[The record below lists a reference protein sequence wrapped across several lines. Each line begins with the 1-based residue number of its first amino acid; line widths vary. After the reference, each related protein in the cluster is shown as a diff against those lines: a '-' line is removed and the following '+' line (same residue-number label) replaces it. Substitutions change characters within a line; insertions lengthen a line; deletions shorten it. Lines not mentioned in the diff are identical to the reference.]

1 MSKEQEHNFFIHS
14 SSILDDKASVGN
26 NTRIWQFCHIMSEA
40 QIGNNCILGQNT
52 FVGYKVLIGNGVKI
66 QNNVSIYEG
75 VQIEDDVF
83 VGPSVVFTNVK
94 TPRSF
99 IERKNEF
106 APTRIRKGAS
116 LGANATV
123 ICGTT
128 IGKYALVAAG
138 SVVTKN
144 VADYALVMGVPAKQ
158 TGWVCKCGEALP
170 FENNK
175 ARCSSCNESYIMN
188 EEETQ
193 IKPLN
198 A

>member
-1 MSKEQEHNFFIHS
+1 MSKEQEHKFFIHES
-14 SSILDDKASVGN
+14 SFLDEKVIVGM
-26 NTRIWQFCHIMSEA
+26 NTRIWHFCHIMSGA
-40 QIGNNCILGQNT
+40 HIGENCILGQNT
-52 FVGYKVLIGNGVKI
+52 FVGAKVHIGNGVKI

-75 VQIEDDVF
+75 VQLEDDVF

-116 LGANATV
+116 LGANATI

-144 VADYALVMGVPAKQ
+144 VADYALVMGVPAEQ
-158 TGWVCKCGEALP
+158 TGWVCKCGEALT

-175 ARCSSCNESYIMN
+175 ARCSSCNTSYVMN
-188 EEETQ
+188 EDATQ
-193 IKPLN
+193 INPIN